1 MEKQA
6 AQDYTMAIMEKI
18 AGLQQSMN
26 LDDKNDIIAGYYD
39 LADSVIQL
47 EDALIDAY
55 QISEEDIDE
64 FEKNNFLQIEEVDD
78 VEVEDE

>member
-18 AGLQQSMN
+18 AGLQQAMN